1 VTGHIL
7 ERLPNTLE
15 LTFTAILLGVARAH
29 KEVLLEPEPIVL
41 LRAFGD
47 SALQFEVRV
56 WTDHFDTWL
65 RTQSDLTIAVHEAL
79 RDANI
84 DIPFPQ
90 REIRVRS

>member
-1 VTGHIL
+1 MPPLVSKL
-7 ERLPNTLE
+7 D
-15 LTFTAILLGVARAH
+15 
-29 KEVLLEPEPIVL
+29 
-41 LRAFGD
+41 D

-90 REIRVRS
+90 RAIRVRS